1 MPQRDPFADLQPG
14 HRDTAHGKAGKRER
28 IVLAERRRTRRV
40 VRTLAEVE
48 EQTGVGEVLVR
59 QLVRVQ
65 LILALRLGLLTVAV
79 LGAIPLAFALLPSLG
94 TISIGG
100 FRLPWLLLGVAVY
113 PFLLAVGWSYNRS
126 ADRNEQD
133 FTEMVES

>member
-1 MPQRDPFADLQPG
+1 VSGEVLPQPQRTKP
-14 HRDTAHGKAGKRER
+14 GKRER

-59 QLVRVQ
+59 QLIHAQ
-65 LILALRLGLLTVAV
+65 LMLAMRLGLLTVAV

-94 TISIGG
+94 TVSIGG
-100 FRLPWLLLGVAVY
+100 LRLPWLLLGLLVY
-113 PFLLAVGWSYNRS
+113 PFLLGVGWCYNRT

-133 FTEMVES
+133 FTELVEG